1 MFAALWRVGIYVG
14 VSNLPGLCR
23 CTHCQDRRRLY
34 RGHEAYYR
42 APIVFRTESF
52 TRRRRVNQD
61 FIAEYQAA
69 ASLGREFDHTGLLLI
84 SFDARPTQR
93 RWMNRAK

>member
-1 MFAALWRVGIYVG
+1 
-14 VSNLPGLCR
+14 
-23 CTHCQDRRRLY
+23 
-34 RGHEAYYR
+34 
-42 APIVFRTESF
+42 
-52 TRRRRVNQD
+52 VNQD